1 MCDFDKCKF
10 DNTAENNP
18 REKHR
23 HFSDELKLKRN
34 TITA

>member
-1 MCDFDKCKF
+1 MCDFGKCKF

-18 REKHR
+18 REMHR

-34 TITA
+34 TLTA

>member
-1 MCDFDKCKF
+1 MYDFGKGKF

-18 REKHR
+18 RELHR

-34 TITA
+34 TLTP